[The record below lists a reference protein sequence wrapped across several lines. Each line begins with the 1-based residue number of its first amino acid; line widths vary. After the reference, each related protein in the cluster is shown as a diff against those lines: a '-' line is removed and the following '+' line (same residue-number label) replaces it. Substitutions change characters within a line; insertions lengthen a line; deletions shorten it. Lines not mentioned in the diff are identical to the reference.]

1 MTTSE
6 MNSLQSKDHKV
17 LMDTIDKLRSKGI
30 SRYVDLP
37 QIVVCGD
44 QSSGKSSVLQAI
56 SGMSFPIKDN
66 LCTRFATELILRH
79 VPDAPEKC
87 KVSIQPGND
96 RSAEERIKLEQF
108 NYSAAP
114 KEIDISALVEKAK
127 MHMSLGEES
136 KTFSSDIL
144 RIEVIGPA
152 QPNLTIVDLPGLF
165 RAGNKEQSAED
176 ADTVRELVRTYMSKS
191 LSIILAVVSAKSD
204 FALQEV
210 TQLARKIDRHGH
222 RTIGLI
228 TKPDTLDAGSD
239 SERAYLE
246 LAQNHDVH
254 FRLGWHILRN
264 RDYTSRDA
272 TNDERD
278 RQEEAFLAQG
288 AWAALPQ
295 KQKGVAALRSRLSGV
310 LTNQILEQLPE
321 LISKV
326 DHGLQECSHALEK
339 LGISRATM
347 EKQRSYLLQASYRF
361 ATLMREA
368 ISGLYSDVF
377 FGNIRDYGANR
388 KRLRAV
394 IQNILTDFAEHMRQ
408 NGQSRRIVE
417 QYDEGDQNGSV
428 QVLRSEYLQ
437 EVKKLM
443 RDSRGC
449 ELPGTFNPLIIT
461 ELFRDQCVPWKSLI
475 TNCSNHV
482 LAAVN
487 HTVDL
492 VLSYVVDENTR
503 SELWKELIIP
513 ELELLNRSLLA
524 KTDEI
529 LASHTSRHPI
539 TYNHYLTENVQKAQ
553 KQRSRKALMKRLQEN
568 GKRGGVTP
576 LDMTMSEILDFFET
590 QTEADM
596 ELFASSTATDVMEAY
611 YKVALKRVVDDFSD
625 LAIEACLISK
635 LPSMFSPD
643 RVDSLSQDN
652 IRRIASENEETTQER
667 ISLVEKQKVLSEG
680 LTELKRLIRNHQLVP
695 FNEPS
700 EKRSISDIESPTA
713 SISSREPSPDCDQL
727 SLYSPPRSE
736 AMAPARTTFVF
747 AEEAVETEDDRIVRV
762 FANYS

>member
-1 MTTSE
+1 

-79 VPDAPEKC
+79 VPDSPEKC

-254 FRLGWHILRN
+254 FRLGWHVLRN

-347 EKQRSYLLQASYRF
+347 EEQRSYLLQASYRF

-513 ELELLNRSLLA
+513 ELELLNRSLLT

-695 FNEPS
+695 S
-700 EKRSISDIESPTA
+700 ENLHLIVIS
-713 SISSREPSPDCDQL
+713 
-727 SLYSPPRSE
+727 
-736 AMAPARTTFVF
+736 
-747 AEEAVETEDDRIVRV
+747 
-762 FANYS
+762 